1 MRVAARAD
9 TDALVRYLVTSL
21 VDHPEDVRIE
31 RSDGAGSV
39 GYSITV
45 HPDDTGKVIG
55 RQGRVIKAMRVLVRA
70 AASLD
75 GLDATVDVVG

>member
-1 MRVAARAD
+1 MPGRAD

-21 VDHPEDVRIE
+21 VDRPDEVRIE
-31 RSDGAGSV
+31 RSDTPGSV
-39 GYSITV
+39 AYSITV